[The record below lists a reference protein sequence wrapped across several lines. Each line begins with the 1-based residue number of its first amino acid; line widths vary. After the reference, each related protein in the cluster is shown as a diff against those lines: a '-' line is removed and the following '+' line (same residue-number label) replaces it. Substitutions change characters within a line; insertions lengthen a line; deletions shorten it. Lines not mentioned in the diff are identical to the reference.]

1 MTPCYSFIYLPTYS
15 LQRGAAGGTAKSA
28 AGVSFWDYF
37 QTVVLLRPS
46 RRALAK
52 LTPANSFNVVGGLS
66 KAEEE
71 LLLATPS
78 EARAYVVL
86 TWLHRAMGQRLQQG
100 GLAIPT
106 PLLSRTYQILSDAEA
121 ASQQAAGNSSSSSSS
136 SSSSGCGSGSSSSR

>member
-136 SSSSGCGSGSSSSR
+136 SGCGSGSSSSR